1 MCRVYLH
8 EFCKVVTSG
17 VLELHTREGCTYMD
31 FVGLLH
37 PVATAKQNGIW
48 CTYMDFVG
56 LLHPRN
62 VNFNNGNGVL
72 TWIL

>member
-37 PVATAKQNGIW
+37 P
-48 CTYMDFVG
+48 
-56 LLHPRN
+56 RN